1 MSKPKK
7 IPLML
12 SVMTPFPHSIE
23 KTASLLEAKEMMLE
37 YNIHHLPVTEDGSL
51 VSVITS
57 RDIKQGEALPE
68 SLTLTVA
75 DVVEDEVYIVDLNA
89 RLDYVLFE
97 MGEKRLGAAVV
108 LRGDK
113 LVGIFTV
120 TDACRTFG
128 EFLQSMF
135 PDGDDNLVA

>member
-1 MSKPKK
+1 
-7 IPLML
+7 
-12 SVMTPFPHSIE
+12 MTPFPHSIE
-23 KTASLLEAKEMMLE
+23 KSASLLEAKEMMQS

-51 VSVITS
+51 VSVITN
-57 RDIKQGEALPE
+57 RDIKLGESRPE

-97 MGEKRLGAAVV
+97 MGEKRLGSAIV

-120 TDACRTFG
+120 SDACRTFG